1 MFHEFK
7 NPVPVHTDLGD
18 GYIWYVRDG
27 GTWENDIFAVVLS
40 DGRVRHF
47 RSDQIKIWN
56 NGTFDISSNIQPPT

>member
-1 MFHEFK
+1 VFHEFK
-7 NPVPVHTDLGD
+7 NPVPVYTPLGS

-40 DGRVRHF
+40 DGNIKHF